1 MTVNGC
7 DCSIVIKTTHVEKDI
22 PYSDE
27 TMREAVSLLE
37 EEASIEGD
45 GVCRAIRKNS
55 GVVGCVVTP
64 LTIST
69 APLLL
74 SLAMGAVGKPVYV
87 SETRNLYKHHLD
99 LVPTEDTEHFD
110 LIQDRKGVR
119 FLYEGCRVSGFELRV
134 MRDEALKL
142 KLDITSERS
151 PITYPYIDRFEK
163 AQGER
168 FNGDCV
174 TYTIND
180 KEYKNIY
187 GTTLISKKIGG
198 TKTELWIKR
207 ALEQGQDLPHLIEE
221 FTITAQ
227 LLRDTYEV
235 KHYGSFCIT
244 LKRLVLVADETE
256 INTSGAVIGPLRY
269 YVAGTVST
277 EVYTSGEQTL

>member
-1 MTVNGC
+1 
-7 DCSIVIKTTHVEKDI
+7 
-22 PYSDE
+22 
-27 TMREAVSLLE
+27 MREAVSLLE

-87 SETRNLYKHHLD
+87 SETKNLYRYRLE
-99 LVPTEDTEHFD
+99 LLPMEDTEHFD
-110 LIQDRKGVR
+110 LIQDRGGER
-119 FLYEGCRVSGFELRV
+119 LLYEACRVNGFELRI
-134 MRDEALKL
+134 MREEALKL
-142 KLDITSERS
+142 KLDICGEC
-151 PITYPYIDRFEK
+151 PPVVYPYTNKIER

-168 FNGDCV
+168 FFEDGV
-174 TYTIND
+174 TYTINN

-187 GTTLISKKIGG
+187 GVTLISKKVGG
-198 TKTELWIKR
+198 TKTEIWIKR
-207 ALEQGQDLPHLIEE
+207 SLEQGQDLPHLIEE
-221 FTITAQ
+221 FTISAQ
-227 LLRDTYEV
+227 LLRDTYELRQ
-235 KHYGSFCIT
+235 YGTFRIT
-244 LKRLVLVADETE
+244 LTRLVLISDETE

-277 EVYTSGEQTL
+277 EVFTSGEEVIQ